1 MRRTILLLV
10 VAALIAVMMALTAGP
25 AVAQVSFGMGGSDN
39 ESGEITTD
47 NSFSS
52 GGSSSWGS
60 SSWDPWSDWSSWW
73 W

>member
-1 MRRTILLLV
+1 MRRSILLLAI
-10 VAALIAVMMALTAGP
+10 AALIAVMMALTAGP

-47 NSFSS
+47 NSFST
-52 GGSSSWGS
+52 WG

>member
-1 MRRTILLLV
+1 MRRSILLLV
-10 VAALIAVMMALTAGP
+10 VAALTAVMMTLTAGP

-52 GGSSSWGS
+52 GGSSWG

>member
-1 MRRTILLLV
+1 MRRTIVLLV

-47 NSFSS
+47 NSFST
-52 GGSSSWGS
+52 GGSSLG

>member
-1 MRRTILLLV
+1 MRRSILLLV

-52 GGSSSWGS
+52 GGSSWGS